1 MLLTRPLFAV
11 LFFCAAMSAVSTTPA
26 TGQTADVPTADGN
39 AIVAVIQSQ
48 LTALQADQ
56 AAKAFSFASPGI
68 QSMFGTPDRFMQMVR
83 SGYAAV
89 YRPREVQFL
98 DLVIDQGRLAQR
110 VLFVGPDGVPV
121 LAYYYMER
129 QPDGSWRISG
139 VTLRQSED
147 RTT

>member
-1 MLLTRPLFAV
+1 MPLPRPFPAILV
-11 LFFCAAMSAVSTTPA
+11 LIATLAATPA
-26 TGQTADVPTADGN
+26 WSQPSEADGN

-48 LTALQADQ
+48 LD
-56 AAKAFSFASPGI
+56 AFQGDRAVEAFGYASPGI
-68 QSMFGTPDRFMQMVR
+68 QAMFQTPDRFMQMVR
-83 SGYAAV
+83 TGYRAV

-98 DLVIDQGRLAQR
+98 DLIVERGELAQR

-121 LAYYYMER
+121 IAHYYMER

-139 VTLRQSED
+139 VTLHAADD

>member
-1 MLLTRPLFAV
+1 MPLSRQFPTIVV
-11 LFFCAAMSAVSTTPA
+11 LIATLVAAPA
-26 TGQTADVPTADGN
+26 WGQASGPSETDGN

-48 LTALQADQ
+48 LD
-56 AAKAFSFASPGI
+56 AFKGDRAVEAFGYASPGI
-68 QSMFGTPDRFMQMVR
+68 QSMFQTPDRFMKMVR
-83 SGYAAV
+83 NGYSAV

-98 DLVIDQGRLAQR
+98 DLIVERGELAQR

-121 LAYYYMER
+121 IAHYYMER

-139 VTLRQSED
+139 VTLHPSAD

>member
-1 MLLTRPLFAV
+1 MPLFRPLPAILV
-11 LFFCAAMSAVSTTPA
+11 LIAALTGAPA
-26 TGQTADVPTADGN
+26 WSQNAQPSDAEGN

-48 LTALQADQ
+48 LDAFKGDR
-56 AAKAFSFASPGI
+56 AAEAFGYASPGI
-68 QSMFGTPDRFMQMVR
+68 QAMFQTPDRFMQMVR
-83 SGYAAV
+83 TGYGAV

-98 DLVIDQGRLAQR
+98 DLVVEGGQLAQR

-121 LAYYYMER
+121 IAYYSMER

-139 VTLRQSED
+139 VTLRPSDD